1 MLYLCVLISGKAAN
15 EYSNNVV
22 KTGHNVIK
30 LKISQA
36 LRLLRLAKQS
46 TTKAAQVSPMRHDQC
61 DWHQRQETSSALAVI
76 SVISKNEH
84 DTCSNDSRH
93 DGNNLRGGAEASQVS
108 TSIVLNLAK
117 EKTVTTWKKH
127 QQAQNI
133 AYSGVFLKST
143 THPSADK
150 GGIDQAPCQKCLVVQ
165 RAAKRPF
172 GPPYLRWN
180 FA

>member
-1 MLYLCVLISGKAAN
+1 MPELLLTKRAPPGKAVHDKGCPGFTYATWSMWLTSKARN
-15 EYSNNVV
+15 I
-22 KTGHNVIK
+22 KRFGGHISHIK
-30 LKISQA
+30 ERTWYMFS
-36 LRLLRLAKQS
+36 
-46 TTKAAQVSPMRHDQC
+46 
-61 DWHQRQETSSALAVI
+61 
-76 SVISKNEH
+76 
-84 DTCSNDSRH
+84 SNDTRH